1 MKAVDTHLLTLLKKS
16 NQFIVPIYQRLYSW
30 QEPECEQLWTD
41 ILRAGSNPALGAH
54 FTGSIVYV
62 TQGAANIVAAEPHL
76 IIDGQQRVTTVT
88 ILLSAL
94 ADHLATLPDTEREP
108 VDGFS
113 PNKIRNRFLLNADED
128 DERRFKL
135 LLTQA
140 DKAALLALVKGAPI
154 PTETVSRVAE
164 NDRWFREKLADPTLD
179 LVALCRGLDKL
190 VVVDVQLE
198 TGVDNPQLVFEAM
211 NSTGKRLSQ
220 ADLIRNFVLMDLPTK
235 QQTDLYTDYWRP
247 MELEFR
253 GSADSQFDE
262 FVRHYLT
269 VRTGEIPRLRD
280 IYEAFKDYSA
290 VQQSAG
296 EEVSSLVVEMREYAR
311 RYCALALGQEKD
323 ARLSVVFRDLGEIK
337 ADVVYPFLLE
347 VYTDYDSGLLSVD
360 AFVQIVRVVTS
371 YVFRRAVCRRPTN
384 SLNKTFAGLAHGID
398 KSDYVSS
405 VEASLVGLKSYR
417 AFPTDAE
424 FAAALLTGDLY
435 NFRRRSY
442 LFRQLEN
449 HGKKEHVTVEN
460 YTIEHILPQNE
471 NLSQEWRDDLGENW
485 KEVQEKYLH
494 TLGNLT
500 LTGYNSEYSDRPFQ
514 TKRDMKGGFRESPVG
529 LNAGLKDVE
538 TWGESQ
544 IVDRGRK
551 LAGQAVAI
559 WTRPVVSEERL
570 AEARKHRKR
579 PEYGIEDHP
588 HLLPASRRALFE
600 RFSDEVLA
608 LDPELT
614 REFRKHYVAFKAE
627 TNVVDVVPQRAR
639 LRLSLNIPI
648 ESLHDERGLAWD
660 VTSKG
665 HWGNGPTEV
674 ALTEDTDL
682 GYIIGLVRQALELQL
697 GESAE

>member
-1 MKAVDTHLLTLLKKS
+1 MKAVDTHLLTLLRKS

-62 TQGAANIVAAEPHL
+62 TQGAANIVASEPHL

-94 ADHLATLPDTEREP
+94 ADHLTSLPDTEREP

-154 PTETVSRVAE
+154 PTDTVSRVAE
-164 NDRWFREKLADPTLD
+164 NDQWFRDKLADPTLD

-190 VVVDVQLE
+190 VVVDVKLE

-247 MELEFR
+247 MELEFL
-253 GSADSQFDE
+253 GAAESQFDE

-269 VRTGEIPRLRD
+269 VRTGDIPRLRD
-280 IYEAFKDYSA
+280 IYEAFKDYS
-290 VQQSAG
+290 VLQQSAG
-296 EEVSSLVVEMREYAR
+296 EDVSDLVVEMREYAR
-311 RYCALALGQEKD
+311 RYCALALGKEKNP
-323 ARLSVVFRDLGEIK
+323 RLSVVFKDLGEIK
-337 ADVVYPFLLE
+337 ADVVYPLLLE
-347 VYTDYDSGLLSVD
+347 VYTDYDAGMLSVD
-360 AFVQIVRVVTS
+360 EFVRIVRVVTS

-384 SLNKTFAGLAHGID
+384 SLNKTFAGLAQGID
-398 KSDYVSS
+398 KSNYVVS
-405 VEASLVGLKSYR
+405 VEANLVGLKSYR

-424 FAAALLTGDLY
+424 FRVALVTGDLY

-442 LFRQLEN
+442 FFRQLEN
-449 HGKKEHVTVEN
+449 FGKKEHVTVEN

-471 NLSQEWRDDLGENW
+471 SLSKEWRLTLGEHW
-485 KEVQEKYLH
+485 REVQEKYLH

-500 LTGYNSEYSDRPFQ
+500 LTGYNSEYSDHSFQ
-514 TKRDMKGGFRESPVG
+514 KKRDMPGGFKESPVG
-529 LNAGLKDVE
+529 LNAGLGQLEAWGEDEVVARADRLSAHALTIWARPQVSDVE
-538 TWGESQ
+538 
-544 IVDRGRK
+544 
-551 LAGQAVAI
+551 VAAARSHRR
-559 WTRPVVSEERL
+559 RPG
-570 AEARKHRKR
+570 
-579 PEYGIEDHP
+579 YGIEDHP
-588 HLLPASRRALFE
+588 LLLPQTRRALFE
-600 RFSDEVLA
+600 KFSEEVLA
-608 LDPELT
+608 LDPGIS
-614 REFRKHYVAFKAE
+614 REFLKLYVAFKAE
-627 TNVVDVVPQRAR
+627 TNIVDVVPQRAR

-648 ESLHDERGLAWD
+648 ESLHDEQGLAWD
-660 VTSKG
+660 VSDKG

-674 ALTEDTDL
+674 GLSETSDM
-682 GYIIGLVRQALELQL
+682 GYIVGLVRQALEAQL
-697 GESAE
+697 GDSAD